1 MTKRI
6 LLLCASAVLL
16 AGGVQVF
23 AHHSF
28 TAAYDSTKRVTI
40 EGVVKEFV
48 WRNPHSYVRI
58 DITTK
63 EGTTENWTLEWGSSN
78 QLSAAKYPVTRT
90 TLKAG
95 DKIIANGEPGR
106 DPEARRVR
114 IFTLKRPVD
123 GWEWEGVV
131 D

>member
-1 MTKRI
+1 MKMKF
-6 LLLCASAVLL
+6 LLFCAIAVVI
-16 AGGVQVF
+16 AGGVQLF

-58 DITTK
+58 DTMTK
-63 EGTTENWTLEWGSSN
+63 EGTTESWTLEWGSSN

-90 TLKAG
+90 TLRAG
-95 DKIIANGEPGR
+95 DKVIANGEPGR

-123 GWEWEGVV
+123 GWQWEGVV

>member
-1 MTKRI
+1 MTRKGLI
-6 LLLCASAVLL
+6 LFASLAFIACA
-16 AGGVQVF
+16 GRVF

-28 TAAYDSTKRVTI
+28 TAAYEAGKRVEI

-58 DITTK
+58 DITNK
-63 EGTTENWTLEWGSSN
+63 EGKTEGWTLEWGSST

-90 TLKAG
+90 TLKFG
-95 DKIIANGEPGR
+95 DRIIASGEPGR

-114 IFTLKRPVD
+114 IFTIKRPVD
-123 GWEWEGVV
+123 GWEWQGVV
-131 D
+131 E

>member
-1 MTKRI
+1 M
-6 LLLCASAVLL
+6 LVCAAVVLFV
-16 AGGVQVF
+16 GGGRVL

-28 TAAYDSTKRVTI
+28 TAAYDSTKRVEI

-58 DITTK
+58 DVSPK
-63 EGTTENWTLEWGSSN
+63 EGPTESWTLEWGSSN

-95 DKIIANGEPGR
+95 DKVVATGEPGR

-114 IFTLKRPVD
+114 IFTLKRPID
-123 GWEWEGVV
+123 GWVWEGVV

>member
-1 MTKRI
+1 MKTR
-6 LLLCASAVLL
+6 LMLLCAGVVLL
-16 AGGVQVF
+16 AGSVQLL

-58 DITTK
+58 EVMTK
-63 EGTTENWTLEWGSSN
+63 EGTTETWTLEWGSSN

-90 TLKAG
+90 TIKAG
-95 DKIIANGEPGR
+95 DKMIANGEPGR

>member
-1 MTKRI
+1 MKPRI
-6 LLLCASAVLL
+6 LPLAAAAVLL
-16 AGGVQVF
+16 AGGARLP

-28 TAAYDSTKRVTI
+28 TAAYDSSKRVTI

-58 DITTK
+58 DVTK
-63 EGTTENWTLEWGSSN
+63 DGRVENWTLEWGSSN

-90 TLKAG
+90 TLRAG
-95 DKIIANGEPGR
+95 DTIIAGGEPGR

-123 GWEWEGVV
+123 GWTWEGVV

>member
-1 MTKRI
+1 MTNRV
-6 LLLCASAVLL
+6 LLVFASVVLL
-16 AGGVQVF
+16 AGGVQLA

-63 EGTTENWTLEWGSSN
+63 DGATENWTLEWGSSN

-90 TLKAG
+90 TIKAG
-95 DKIIANGEPGR
+95 DKIIAAGEPGR

-114 IFTLKRPVD
+114 IFSLKRPVD
-123 GWEWEGVV
+123 GWEWEGTV

>member
-1 MTKRI
+1 MKTR
-6 LLLCASAVLL
+6 LMPLCAGVVLL
-16 AGGVQVF
+16 AGSAQLL

-58 DITTK
+58 EVMTK
-63 EGTTENWTLEWGSSN
+63 EGTTEMWTLEWGSSN

-90 TLKAG
+90 TLRAG
-95 DKIIANGEPGR
+95 DKLIAGGEPGR

-123 GWEWEGVV
+123 NWQWEGVV

>member
-1 MTKRI
+1 MKARI
-6 LLLCASAVLL
+6 LLLFAGVVLL
-16 AGGVQVF
+16 AGGAQVF

-58 DITTK
+58 DIMTK
-63 EGTTENWTLEWGSSN
+63 EGKTENWTLEWGSSN

-95 DKIIANGEPGR
+95 DKIIAGGEPGR

-114 IFTLKRPVD
+114 IFTLKRPID

>member
-1 MTKRI
+1 MKTKI

-16 AGGVQVF
+16 TGGVQLF

-58 DITTK
+58 DTTTK
-63 EGTTENWTLEWGSSN
+63 EGTTESWTLEWGSSN

-95 DKIIANGEPGR
+95 DKVIANGEPGR

>member
-1 MTKRI
+1 MKPTI
-6 LLLCASAVLL
+6 LLLSATAVLF
-16 AGGVQVF
+16 AGGVQLF

-58 DITTK
+58 DTTTK
-63 EGTTENWTLEWGSSN
+63 EGTTESWTLEWGSSN

-95 DKIIANGEPGR
+95 DKVIANGEPGR

>member
-1 MTKRI
+1 MKSRI
-6 LLLCASAVLL
+6 LLLCASVVLL
-16 AGGVQVF
+16 AGGARVF

-28 TAAYDSTKRVTI
+28 TAAYDSTKRVQI

-58 DITTK
+58 DVTTK

-90 TLKAG
+90 TLRAG
-95 DKIIANGEPGR
+95 DKVVANGEPGR
-106 DPEARRVR
+106 DLEARRIR
-114 IFTLKRPVD
+114 IFTLKRPID
-123 GWEWEGVV
+123 GWQWEGVV

>member
-1 MTKRI
+1 MKPRF
-6 LLLCASAVLL
+6 LPLSAAVVVL
-16 AGGVQVF
+16 AGGAPLV

-40 EGVVKEFV
+40 EGTVKEFV

-58 DITTK
+58 DIVNK
-63 EGTTENWTLEWGSSN
+63 DGKTENWTLEWGSSN

-90 TLKAG
+90 TLRAG
-95 DKIIANGEPGR
+95 DKIIAGGEPGR

-114 IFTLKRPVD
+114 VFTIKRPVD
-123 GWEWEGVV
+123 GWQWEGVV

>member
-1 MTKRI
+1 MKAKI
-6 LLLCASAVLL
+6 LLLCATAVLL
-16 AGGVQVF
+16 AGGVQLF

-28 TAAYDSTKRVTI
+28 TAAYDSTKRVTV

-63 EGTTENWTLEWGSSN
+63 AGTTENWTLEWGSSN

-90 TLKAG
+90 TLRAG

>member
-1 MTKRI
+1 MKIRI
-6 LLLCASAVLL
+6 ALLSAAVVLL
-16 AGGVQVF
+16 GGAPLV

-28 TAAYDSTKRVTI
+28 TAAYDSTRRVTV

-58 DITTK
+58 DITTQ

-95 DKIIANGEPGR
+95 DKIVASGEPGR

-123 GWEWEGVV
+123 GWQWEGVV

>member
-1 MTKRI
+1 MKTRI
-6 LLLCASAVLL
+6 LLLSATVVLL
-16 AGGVQVF
+16 AGAAQVV

-40 EGVVKEFV
+40 EGTVKEFV

-58 DITTK
+58 EVVSK
-63 EGTTENWTLEWGSSN
+63 EGKTENWTLEWGSSN

-95 DKIIANGEPGR
+95 DKIIAGGEPGR
-106 DPEARRVR
+106 DPAARRVR
-114 IFTLKRPVD
+114 VYTLKRPVD
-123 GWEWEGVV
+123 GWQWEGVV

>member
-1 MTKRI
+1 MKTRLI
-6 LLLCASAVLL
+6 LLSALAVLVAASAQVL
-16 AGGVQVF
+16 

-28 TAAYDSTKRVTI
+28 TAAYDSTKRVEI

-58 DITTK
+58 DVTTK
-63 EGTTENWTLEWGSSN
+63 EGATESWTLEWGSSN

-95 DKIIANGEPGR
+95 DKIVANGEPGR

-123 GWEWEGVV
+123 GWTWEGVV

>member
-1 MTKRI
+1 MKPRLI
-6 LLLCASAVLL
+6 LLSAFAVLV
-16 AGGVQVF
+16 AGSAQVL

-28 TAAYDSTKRVTI
+28 TAAYDSTKRVEI

-58 DITTK
+58 DVTTK
-63 EGTTENWTLEWGSSN
+63 EGATESWTLEWGSSN

-95 DKIIANGEPGR
+95 DKIVANGEPGR

-123 GWEWEGVV
+123 GWMWEGVV

>member
-1 MTKRI
+1 MKTKI

-16 AGGVQVF
+16 AGGVRLL

-95 DKIIANGEPGR
+95 DKVIANGEPGR

-123 GWEWEGVV
+123 GWQWEGVV

>member
-1 MTKRI
+1 MNKRI

-16 AGGVQVF
+16 AGGAQVF

-58 DITTK
+58 DVTTK
-63 EGTTENWTLEWGSSN
+63 EGTTESWTLEWGSSN
-78 QLSAAKYPVTRT
+78 QLSAAKFPVTRT
-90 TLKAG
+90 TIKAG
-95 DKIIANGEPGR
+95 DKIVANGEPGR
-106 DPEARRVR
+106 DAEARRVR

-123 GWEWEGVV
+123 GWEWEGVI

>member
-1 MTKRI
+1 MKYRV
-6 LLLCASAVLL
+6 LMLCVGAVLL
-16 AGGVQVF
+16 AGAGQVF

-28 TAAYDSTKRVTI
+28 TAAYDSTKRVQI

-58 DITTK
+58 DTTTK
-63 EGTTENWTLEWGSSN
+63 DGKAETWTLEWGSSN

-90 TLKAG
+90 TLHAG
-95 DKIIANGEPGR
+95 DKVVASGEPGR

-123 GWEWEGVV
+123 GWMWEGTVE
-131 D
+131 

>member
-1 MTKRI
+1 MKKRI
-6 LLLCASAVLL
+6 LLFCASAVLL

-90 TLKAG
+90 TLRAG

-123 GWEWEGVV
+123 GWEWEGVI

>member
-1 MTKRI
+1 MKTKV
-6 LLLCASAVLL
+6 LLLCATAVLL
-16 AGGVQVF
+16 AGSVQLF

-58 DITTK
+58 DTTTK
-63 EGTTENWTLEWGSSN
+63 EGTTESWTLEWGSSN

-90 TLKAG
+90 TLHAG
-95 DKIIANGEPGR
+95 DKIIAKGEPGR